1 MTENTE
7 IRIEPARLADAEEIL
22 LLQRQAFI
30 TEAEWHGNYDIEPLR
45 QTVESLRADFDS
57 HRFLKVVCGGR
68 IVGSVK
74 YRTLDDRVWVGKLMV
89 DTGHRGR
96 GLGRRLLA
104 EVERINPNTARFQLF
119 TAACSLHNIR
129 LYESVGYRV
138 TREYADDAQD
148 GFRMVEMI
156 KEGSPS

>member
-1 MTENTE
+1 MKNTE
-7 IRIEPARLADAEEIL
+7 IQIEPARLADVQEIL
-22 LLQRQAFI
+22 LLQKQAFI

-57 HRFLKVVCGGR
+57 HCFLKAVCGGR

-74 YRTLDDRVWVGKLMV
+74 YRALDDRVWVGKLMV
-89 DTGHRGR
+89 DTNYRGR
-96 GLGRRLLA
+96 GLGRKLLA
-104 EVERINPNTARFQLF
+104 EVERINPETARFQLV
-119 TAACSLHNIR
+119 TAACSHHNIR

-138 TREYADDAQD
+138 TREYADDEQD

-156 KEGSPS
+156 KEIG